1 MTDPSGTVGSAW
13 QPLNKKYV
21 EFPPPPPPPSLVDR
35 RPLFSVCRKKRV
47 STIRGYSETHFILHL
62 DFRVQEK
69 FEMWSWRHHHYT
81 LVWIYRR
88 MHAEHIFKS
97 SKTARDVK
105 RICIFFVHFQSR
117 VHRAA
122 STASLPNSK
131 WDLRT
136 LVQSWPKA
144 KKSNFSGVDRRGLLR
159 LCSSYSKTPKKFLER
174 NVDL

>member
-21 EFPPPPPPPSLVDR
+21 EFPPPPPPSLVDR

-97 SKTARDVK
+97 SKTVRDVK

>member
-1 MTDPSGTVGSAW
+1 MSSSLLLLLHRSSTV
-13 QPLNKKYV
+13 V
-21 EFPPPPPPPSLVDR
+21 
-35 RPLFSVCRKKRV
+35 LFSPSVEKKESARLGV
-47 STIRGYSETHFILHL
+47 IHRLTSSYIQIFESKKSLKCGHGGIIITRLSGYIVGCIIQNIFSKVQKQSEMSN
-62 DFRVQEK
+62 V
-69 FEMWSWRHHHYT
+69 Y
-81 LVWIYRR
+81 
-88 MHAEHIFKS
+88 
-97 SKTARDVK
+97 
-105 RICIFFVHFQSR
+105 FFVHFQSR